1 MTAPTPILAVLKA
14 FTTLKG
20 VEVVD
25 EYTVAVH
32 YAAPCFSYI
41 NDFCFQNV
49 AGMMSPNVFEA
60 ENFQTFTDVVG
71 TGPYI
76 REEMISG
83 DFRTRFVR
91 NENYWGE
98 APYYDEVV
106 IKQVPEASSRLQA
119 LQTGEVDPIYGADLS
134 AMTTTIRLF
143 LWMESRA
150 QSMMEIPSPGI
161 LF

>member
-1 MTAPTPILAVLKA
+1 M
-14 FTTLKG
+14 
-20 VEVVD
+20 
-25 EYTVAVH
+25 AVH

-83 DFRTRFVR
+83 DCTR
-91 NENYWGE
+91 
-98 APYYDEVV
+98 
-106 IKQVPEASSRLQA
+106 
-119 LQTGEVDPIYGADLS
+119 LS
-134 AMTTTIRLF
+134 EMKTIGVKLLTMTKL
-143 LWMESRA
+143 S
-150 QSMMEIPSPGI
+150 
-161 LF
+161 